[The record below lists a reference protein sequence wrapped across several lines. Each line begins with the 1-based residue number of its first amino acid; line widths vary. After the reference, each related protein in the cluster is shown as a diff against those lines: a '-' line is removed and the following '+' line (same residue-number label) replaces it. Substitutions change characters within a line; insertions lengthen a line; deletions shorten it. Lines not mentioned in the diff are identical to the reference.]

1 MKTGLWILIL
11 ALTSWT
17 INDRGMNVAWAGIT
31 VSAVSTSTITQSN
44 GQGGYLT
51 TTQVNYSTIT
61 TTDTS
66 HSTSTNTACGKD
78 GASWTFCNPTDPAQQ
93 KNSEQNNKAN
103 NDQGASQSTMLGLA
117 AIAAGVAMVAMG
129 VALMASP
136 PTAPAGAAM
145 MAAGMILIAMGM
157 AALAAASQMN
167 KNANKSGLNGTNLD
181 NLSNPYQSTISTT
194 PSTSS
199 TVDTGSSNVGN
210 GGNTNGIK
218 IDPALT
224 RVGKLDTIF
233 GDMENKTGLSRDAL
247 LNGVGSGQNPL
258 DLLANSPAMSGKPG
272 GSSANLQK
280 IMDDTLAKGNLPS
293 GQDVMDKLGLTSA
306 DLGGGDGSGAGSA
319 GGADPNR
326 GLASGSANAN
336 LDSMFPGAATTPSD
350 GKNNGTA
357 MKVSSE
363 VQAALDKNG
372 ITGRSIFEMVHQQ
385 YTHKT
390 PMMFGVQKEKNGTSA
405 NPYSNLGG
413 EKIEI

>member
-11 ALTSWT
+11 ALTSWS
-17 INDRGMNVAWAGIT
+17 IGGDRGWSTAYAGIQLT
-31 VSAVSTSTITQSN
+31 PTHTSITTESLANGQIITKTEVQYSTTTTTDVSTSTS
-44 GQGGYLT
+44 
-51 TTQVNYSTIT
+51 
-61 TTDTS
+61 
-66 HSTSTNTACGKD
+66 CGKD
-78 GASWTFCNPTDPAQQ
+78 GASWSFCNPTDPAQQ

-103 NDQGASQSTMLGLA
+103 NDQGANQSTMLGMA
-117 AIAAGVAMVAMG
+117 AIAAGAAMVAAG
-129 VALMASP
+129 VAMMASP
-136 PTAPAGAAM
+136 PTAPAGAAL
-145 MAAGMILIAMGM
+145 MAAGMVLIAMGM
-157 AALAAASQMN
+157 AALAAAAQMN
-167 KNANKSGLNGTNLD
+167 KNANQSGVNGEHLD
-181 NLSNPYQSTISTT
+181 NLSTPYQSTISSM
-194 PSTSS
+194 PSTNTNSEI
-199 TVDTGSSNVGN
+199 GNSNVGP
-210 GGNTNGIK
+210 GGNTTGIK

-233 GDMENKTGLSRDAL
+233 SDMENKTGLNREAL
-247 LNGVGSGQNPL
+247 LDAVGSGQNPL
-258 DLLANSPAMSGKPG
+258 DVLANSPAMSGKPA

-293 GQDVMDKLGLTSA
+293 GQDVMDKLGLTTG
-306 DLGGGDGSGAGSA
+306 DLGANSG

-326 GLASGSANAN
+326 GLASASPN
-336 LDSMFPGAATTPSD
+336 LDGMFPGPSTTPSD
-350 GKNNGTA
+350 GKNSGTA

-385 YTHKT
+385 YTRKT